1 MFDFKKIL
9 KKEKKV
15 NKKIISYDWFIIKKI
30 MKENQI
36 CLKLLGT
43 YIFLNYL
50 ILCKE
55 RKINKMNLN
64 IIKD

>member
-1 MFDFKKIL
+1 
-9 KKEKKV
+9 
-15 NKKIISYDWFIIKKI
+15 
-30 MKENQI
+30 MKGNQI
-36 CLKLLGT
+36 YLKLLLT

-50 ILCKE
+50 ILYKE